1 MAEKRE
7 EGRMCAWK
15 RTAYQVKRLGG
26 NKLKKKTLGSSSG
39 TLFRTL
45 SKRTRCLNRS
55 TNLFKS
61 VQY

>member
-26 NKLKKKTLGSSSG
+26 NKLKKKKKPLEVVVAHYSEHSRREPG
-39 TLFRTL
+39 
-45 SKRTRCLNRS
+45 
-55 TNLFKS
+55 
-61 VQY
+61 V

>member
-45 SKRTRCLNRS
+45 SKRTRWLNRS

>member
-26 NKLKKKTLGSSSG
+26 NKFKKK
-39 TLFRTL
+39 
-45 SKRTRCLNRS
+45 KKNPW
-55 TNLFKS
+55 K
-61 VQY
+61 